1 MNPTCYNT
9 FQSTIVE
16 GYKVTKP
23 LGGLIE
29 LWTGNS
35 SHSKLAI
42 KSEYIAKVF
51 ILIAIKAVNILLI
64 EVEIV
69 HST

>member
-16 GYKVTKP
+16 GYKATKP

-35 SHSKLAI
+35 SHSKLSI
-42 KSEYIAKVF
+42 RSGYIAKVF
-51 ILIAIKAVNILLI
+51 TLIAIRVVSVLLI
-64 EVEIV
+64 EVEMV
-69 HST
+69 HNT